1 MHFWGYANH
10 PTHESPT
17 QFETYADQTEGEI
30 AMYRH
35 FEKLNEE
42 VLADPKLVQP
52 WQVNQGSSLIVSIQ
66 AGLVFTSQNEII
78 EVKNP

>member
-1 MHFWGYANH
+1 MHFWGYVKH
-10 PTHESPT
+10 PTYESPT
-17 QFETYADQTEGEI
+17 QFETYSDQTEGEI

-52 WQVNQGSSLIVSIQ
+52 W
-66 AGLVFTSQNEII
+66 
-78 EVKNP
+78 

>member
-1 MHFWGYANH
+1 MHFWGYVNH

-52 WQVNQGSSLIVSIQ
+52 W
-66 AGLVFTSQNEII
+66 
-78 EVKNP
+78 